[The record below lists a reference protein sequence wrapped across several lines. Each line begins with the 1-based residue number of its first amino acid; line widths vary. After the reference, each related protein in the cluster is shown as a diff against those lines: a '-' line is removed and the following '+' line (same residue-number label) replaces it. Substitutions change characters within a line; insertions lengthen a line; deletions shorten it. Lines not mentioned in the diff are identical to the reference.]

1 MATTV
6 AAAIAA
12 FEQKMSRQNH
22 QAAGKV
28 IINVFDKFV
37 GVRLVGFCFEN
48 FLFRHKF
55 NKTGFTTG
63 IELEILYCRP
73 RP

>member
-6 AAAIAA
+6 AATIAA
-12 FEQKMSRQNH
+12 FEQKTSRQNH
-22 QAAGKV
+22 QAVGKV

-37 GVRLVGFCFEN
+37 GVCLVGFCFEN

-55 NKTGFTTG
+55 NKNSITTG
-63 IELEILYCRP
+63 IELKIPCCHLRP
-73 RP
+73 